1 MAVLGDLRQKD
12 CREFEASQGYT
23 AIPRFSKPDSNSS
36 SNKTNKTQEKYFLTH
51 LGRGTLGFQLRP
63 GAPIGK
69 QSGPRQ
75 RRARPSI
82 VMNVQLQWEHL
93 TLVI

>member
-1 MAVLGDLRQKD
+1 MAVLGDLKQKD
-12 CREFEASQGYT
+12 CREFEARQGYT
-23 AIPRFSKPDSNSS
+23 AKPGFSKSDSNSNN
-36 SNKTNKTQEKYFLTH
+36 NKTNKTQEDYFLTH
-51 LGRGTLGFQLRP
+51 LGRGNLGFQLRP

-69 QSGPRQ
+69 RSGHRQ